1 MCSFSPKAS
10 VERMPVPLNQHC
22 AGEAWEGPT
31 LRPIRAGLT
40 PAAEA
45 LCQRLVSSPH
55 FVASYGEL
63 TVDFFPPGVIIIFSR
78 LFFICCWSFF
88 CLSLLGLGA
97 EVLSDCPTL
106 AFSPRSWGSLWLS
119 HPAILHSPPVAEVL
133 SGCPTLP
140 FSPRSPCQGQLLP
153 ASHPFSRCPECWV

>member
-22 AGEAWEGPT
+22 TGEAWEGPT

-45 LCQRLVSSPH
+45 LCERLVSSPH

-63 TVDFFPPGVIIIFSR
+63 TVDFFPLGVIIIFSR

-106 AFSPRSWGSLWLS
+106 
-119 HPAILHSPPVAEVL
+119 
-133 SGCPTLP
+133 P

-153 ASHPFSRCPECWV
+153 AFHPFFRCPECLSLRSRSSVLKGRSPGNTQLV